1 MTLESSIQRRYDFGR
16 RSRDET
22 ASNNFFVFTQINAI
36 VPSSAIQTLTQ
47 QLERGAPI
55 VRIRIW
61 SMQIVHKYA
70 EVFLRWW
77 GVCVG
82 RMTHE
87 ARLDVIL
94 QTYRAGAVY
103 ESDSLA
109 QSIFV
114 LRNASYKRFRK
125 GRFLRASRT
134 AEKGWATSVLKQLQD
149 PKGALR
155 LRRRYDDRVERPR
168 ICLLYTS
175 DAADE

>member
-1 MTLESSIQRRYDFGR
+1 
-16 RSRDET
+16 
-22 ASNNFFVFTQINAI
+22 
-36 VPSSAIQTLTQ
+36 
-47 QLERGAPI
+47 
-55 VRIRIW
+55 
-61 SMQIVHKYA
+61 
-70 EVFLRWW
+70 VFLRWW

-94 QTYRAGAVY
+94 QTYRAGVVY
-103 ESDSLA
+103 ESDSLT
-109 QSIFV
+109 QSIVV
-114 LRNASYKRFRK
+114 LRNASNKRFRK

-168 ICLLYTS
+168 ISWYTVLQRIVQRNMLLPAAYNGTRS
-175 DAADE
+175 DAIGRNNKEVKECLSVKRSGKVSVALIGKELSESRREFRSNCRSN